1 MNRARAAP
9 LAVLLFL
16 QAYDA
21 SAADLVRAPRE
32 FLRKDAGFTELELL
46 ALDSGRIVAKLL
58 ETADRSEVVSLAAF
72 RARAHCERVR
82 RLLADVEGRR
92 SDFEVLEI
100 GRLPAV
106 PTAADLQGL
115 TLDPGDLESLKK
127 CKVGNCNERIP
138 ADAIER
144 FRREVDWSAAD
155 RGTRANTLWRQ
166 LLAGYAQAYIS
177 RGNAGLVEYGDN
189 RDPGRI
195 AVDLGTLLVRSVF
208 LKESAPALEQ
218 YLSAYPQDRPANTD
232 DIFYWMKEKFWLKN
246 VQSLN
251 HLTIVP
257 MASPAGNA
265 VFAAT
270 KQLFANHFF
279 SACLSFM
286 VFVESDDPGGSYLIY
301 LNRTRA
307 DVRPTGFNW
316 LERALVKR
324 LVRGRL
330 ISQFRA
336 LKVKID
342 PGGPLPPD
350 DEGP

>member
-1 MNRARAAP
+1 VTRARAAP
-9 LAVLLFL
+9 LALLLLFR
-16 QAYDA
+16 AYGA
-21 SAADLVRAPRE
+21 SGADLVRAPRD
-32 FLRKDAGFTELELL
+32 FLRKDAGLTELELQ

-58 ETADRSEVVSLAAF
+58 DTTDRSEVVSLAAF
-72 RARAHCERVR
+72 RARGRCERVK
-82 RLLADVEGRR
+82 RLLGDVEGRR
-92 SDFEVLEI
+92 NDFDVIQI
-100 GRLPAV
+100 GKLPSA
-106 PTAADLQGL
+106 PTAADLQAL
-115 TLDPGDLESLKK
+115 TLDPGDLDSLRK
-127 CKVGNCNERIP
+127 CKVGNCNERLP
-138 ADAIER
+138 AEAIER
-144 FRREVDWSAAD
+144 FHREVDWTSPD
-155 RGTRANTLWRQ
+155 RGTKANTLWRQ
-166 LLAGYAQAYIS
+166 LLASYAQAYIS
-177 RGNAGLVEYGDN
+177 EGNAGLVEYGDN

-195 AVDLGTLLVRSVF
+195 AVDLGSLLVRSAF

-218 YLSAYPQDRPANTD
+218 YLVDYPQARPANTED
-232 DIFYWMKEKFWLKN
+232 VFYWLKEKFWLKN

-257 MASPAGNA
+257 VATPTGNA

-279 SACLSFM
+279 SACLSFV

-307 DVRPTGFNW
+307 DIRPTGFNW

-330 ISQFRA
+330 LGQFRA

-350 DEGP
+350 DEAP